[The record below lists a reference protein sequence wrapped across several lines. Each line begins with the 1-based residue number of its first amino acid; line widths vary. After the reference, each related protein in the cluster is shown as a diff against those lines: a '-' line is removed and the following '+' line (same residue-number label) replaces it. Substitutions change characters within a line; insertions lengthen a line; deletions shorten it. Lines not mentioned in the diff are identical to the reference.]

1 MDANEMNDRMEEEGV
16 SPVDLYWVMARKG
29 LVDDQVLIDTIE
41 SYALDDGLIEELS
54 NNIHEEEDLIFA
66 EEMAQKAFNGKQS
79 TCTSKTKNQRLLQ
92 KLHFLMALRRF
103 FASNSFNPSPLII
116 VTVFPPFP
124 PRVR

>member
-54 NNIHEEEDLIFA
+54 NHIHEEEDLK
-66 EEMAQKAFNGKQS
+66 E
-79 TCTSKTKNQRLLQ
+79 
-92 KLHFLMALRRF
+92 
-103 FASNSFNPSPLII
+103 LIKE
-116 VTVFPPFP
+116 V
-124 PRVR
+124 